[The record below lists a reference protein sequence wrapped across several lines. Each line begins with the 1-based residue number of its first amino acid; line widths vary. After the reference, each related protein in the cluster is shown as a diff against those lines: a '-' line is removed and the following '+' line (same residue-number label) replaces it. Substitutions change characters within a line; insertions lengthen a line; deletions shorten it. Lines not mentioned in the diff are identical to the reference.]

1 MSGWS
6 VEPAIA
12 AIDAANAHDPNLID
26 GRPRALVQGELA
38 SKWLARLDPA
48 ASPALALAV
57 RAHHLRRWAIP
68 RDDYPAGRGGYLR
81 WRRDLKAVHAESVA
95 HVLRPVGVDT
105 ATIERTQQLVRKDG
119 LGPDRRG
126 LGRDAGAQ
134 TFEDVVCLVFLET
147 QFEDLVE
154 RLDDEPKML
163 DVLRKTIPKMS
174 PAALALAGD
183 AHVPPRAAALL
194 AKALEPPA

>member
-95 HVLRPVGVDT
+95 HVLRPVGVDP

-119 LGPDRRG
+119 LGPDRHG
-126 LGRDAGAQ
+126 LGRDAEAQ

>member
-1 MSGWS
+1 MSGWA

-38 SKWLARLDPA
+38 SKWLARLDPT

-95 HVLRPVGVDT
+95 HVLRPVGVDP
-105 ATIERTQQLVRKDG
+105 AVIERTQQLVRKQG
-119 LGPDRRG
+119 LGTDPE
-126 LGRDAGAQ
+126 AQ
-134 TFEDVVCLVFLET
+134 TFEDAVCLVFLET
-147 QFEDLVE
+147 QFETLVE

-163 DVLRKTIPKMS
+163 DVLRKTIPRMS

-194 AKALEPPA
+194 AKAHEPPA

>member
-1 MSGWS
+1 MSGDLLS
-6 VEPAIA
+6 AAIA
-12 AIDAANAHDPNLID
+12 AIDAANAYDPNLTD
-26 GRPRALVQGELA
+26 GRPRALMQGELA
-38 SKWLARLDPA
+38 SQWLARLAPDAPA
-48 ASPALALAV
+48 ALVLAA

-68 RDDYPAGRGGYLR
+68 RDDYPDGRGGYLR

-95 HVLRPVGVDT
+95 HVLRPVGVDP
-105 ATIERTQQLVRKDG
+105 ATIERTQQLVRKQG
-119 LGPDRRG
+119 LGTDPE
-126 LGRDAGAQ
+126 AQ

-194 AKALEPPA
+194 ARALESPA